1 MTTPSDSKC
10 PKCGFQGRW
19 AGSHECRTTPKSSEP
34 TANMKCECGEW
45 TQNHDDTKCP
55 KRYPTALVR
64 SCPKC
69 GTIGSDNNP
78 NCHFCS
84 SGTPIEECFDP
95 ENQPLKC
102 QVFNLAPPQVSETK
116 CPFGK
121 CDGTGTI
128 YERYGDT
135 EYDMQPCEC
144 NVPTSEKT
152 GGPYTIEE
160 RRKGPNCMW
169 FAVTGLGEES
179 SEMLYTEAAY
189 LRNEKT
195 RSYAQG
201 LSTHAAEV
209 KELKASNRSIRDA
222 FSELAKRFKESDAR
236 VKELTE
242 KLTDMVLFLMIFKN
256 QMEGNEFV
264 ATVWYLD
271 AIKRRLD
278 ALSKIG
284 AHK

>member
-1 MTTPSDSKC
+1 MSNESKC
-10 PKCGFQGRW
+10 PKCGKVNELFHYAANGW
-19 AGSHECRTTPKSSEP
+19 LCADCGEYPTPKEGRE
-34 TANMKCECGEW
+34 CEHHWVKDG
-45 TQNHDDTKCP
+45 NHP
-55 KRYPTALVR
+55 EIPA
-64 SCPKC
+64 SC
-69 GTIGSDNNP
+69 T
-78 NCHFCS
+78 
-84 SGTPIEECFDP
+84 
-95 ENQPLKC
+95 
-102 QVFNLAPPQVSETK
+102 
-116 CPFGK
+116 K

-128 YERYGDT
+128 YERYGAT